1 MIGGDEKVFE
11 RVRPLLEAMGK
22 GKHVVTANK
31 ALLAV
36 HGEELY
42 QAASRA
48 GVDIG
53 FEGSVCGGVPILRAL
68 TEGLAANRL
77 LSLYG
82 IVNGTSNYILTRMTE
97 AGQPFDVVLAEAQK
111 AGYAEADPTFDVAG
125 IDAGCEEPDSDFA
138 IARHQVREFRD
149 LQHFPGRALPLIPSC
164 SHRKPPSR

>member
-1 MIGGDEKVFE
+1 M
-11 RVRPLLEAMGK
+11 AH

-36 HGEELY
+36 QGEELSE
-42 QAASRA
+42 AATRA

-53 FEGSVCGGVPILRAL
+53 FEASVCGGVPVLRAL

-97 AGQPFDVVLAEAQK
+97 AGQPFDVVLAEAQQP
-111 AGYAEADPTFDVAG
+111 GYAEADPTFDIAG
-125 IDAGCEEPDSDFA
+125 IHAGHVLS
-138 IARHQVREFRD
+138 I
-149 LQHFPGRALPLIPSC
+149 L
-164 SHRKPPSR
+164 